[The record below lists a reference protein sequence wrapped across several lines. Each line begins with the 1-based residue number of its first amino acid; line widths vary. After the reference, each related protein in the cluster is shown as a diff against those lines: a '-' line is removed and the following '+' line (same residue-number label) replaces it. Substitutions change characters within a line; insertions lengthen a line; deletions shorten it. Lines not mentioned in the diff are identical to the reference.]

1 MYTDYVDENQE
12 DDNQVED
19 YYIDDNNNNNNN
31 NNNKDKIK
39 KIALIAIIFCLALI
53 IIVLLAKGCSNSSKK
68 EENNN
73 SNTATTTIIINHK
86 NLALKVGENVEL
98 NADVLNAKNSNPIV
112 LWMSDDT
119 AIASVTDDGI
129 VTGNSEGTTVIRA
142 IYNEIEEE
150 CSVVVTASEVHV
162 KSIKIVQGDISLKKG
177 EGTLL
182 QIETSPEDAKT
193 GNLTYSTD
201 NSAVA
206 TVSNIGYVNA
216 INVGTTTITVKTDSG
231 LSSSITVRVTDN
243 GSTIIQPTSVVIYGL
258 ENTLVAGGTSKIL
271 FDVLPS
277 NATNKTVSW
286 SSSDPSIASV
296 DANNVITGH
305 KAGTC
310 TITVSTSNNLT
321 ARYDVTVGSSTVA
334 VTGITVT
341 NGNTYDMQVGYV
353 KRIQYSVEPTNATNK
368 KVMFSSNNPSVAA
381 VDSNGLVAANQ
392 AGTALITLTTEDGR
406 KTAII
411 VVNVTSNSTS
421 GSSGGTQ
428 TGDNSGGSSSGSTG
442 NTDSGSSSSGSSS
455 SSSGSTSSCG
465 AYSMITVA
473 NNQKSDGAVV
483 SSISFANAS
492 PYTNSSKGA
501 SIEVTQIADCVESMM
516 YKVYYGESATAVNNT
531 SFFVSG
537 TIKNIGRVINFNK
550 GDGYYKVVVTAID
563 KESGI
568 NLTKTY
574 YAIVKFNQSIPTLE
588 LTQINFSSITSTAKI
603 GFLVKSDAGIASIK
617 YCSTIAQTGCN
628 PTTSRSV
635 GGGKSY
641 STTITFSNIKS
652 GYTVCGIAYDINGLQ
667 SKRECI
673 LVK

>member
-12 DDNQVED
+12 DDNKVED
-19 YYIDDNNNNNNN
+19 YYIDDNNNN

-39 KIALIAIIFCLALI
+39 KIALIAIIFCVALI
-53 IIVLLAKGCSNSSKK
+53 IIVLLAKGCSNSSNRK
-68 EENNN
+68 ENNN

-98 NADVLNAKNSNPIV
+98 NADVLNAKNSNPVV

-142 IYNEIEEE
+142 IYNGIEEE
-150 CSVVVTASEVHV
+150 CSVVVTANEVQV

-258 ENTLVAGGTSKIL
+258 EKTLVAGGTSKIL

-341 NGNTYDMQVGYV
+341 NGNTYNMQVGYV
-353 KRIQYSVEPTNATNK
+353 KRIQYSVKPTNATNK
-368 KVMFSSNNPSVAA
+368 KVMFSSSNPSVAA

-442 NTDSGSSSSGSSS
+442 NTDSGSSSSGS
-455 SSSGSTSSCG
+455 TSSCG

-501 SIEVTQIADCVESMM
+501 SIEVTQIADCV
-516 YKVYYGESATAVNNT
+516 
-531 SFFVSG
+531 
-537 TIKNIGRVINFNK
+537 
-550 GDGYYKVVVTAID
+550 
-563 KESGI
+563 
-568 NLTKTY
+568 
-574 YAIVKFNQSIPTLE
+574 
-588 LTQINFSSITSTAKI
+588 
-603 GFLVKSDAGIASIK
+603 
-617 YCSTIAQTGCN
+617 
-628 PTTSRSV
+628 
-635 GGGKSY
+635 
-641 STTITFSNIKS
+641 
-652 GYTVCGIAYDINGLQ
+652 
-667 SKRECI
+667 
-673 LVK
+673 

>member
-1 MYTDYVDENQE
+1 MYTDYVDENQT

-19 YYIDDNNNNNNN
+19 YYSDDNNN

-39 KIALIAIIFCLALI
+39 KIALIAIIFCVALI
-53 IIVLLAKGCSNSSKK
+53 IIVLMAKGCSNSSQRK
-68 EENNN
+68 ENNN
-73 SNTATTTIIINHK
+73 SNNAIATLIINHK

-98 NADVLNAKNSNPIV
+98 NADVLNAKESNPVV

-129 VTGNSEGTTVIRA
+129 VSGNGEGTTIIRA
-142 IYNEIEEE
+142 IYGEIEEE
-150 CSVVVTASEVHV
+150 CSVVVTASEVQV
-162 KSIKIVQGDISLKKG
+162 QSIKIVQGDISLKKG

-182 QIETSPEDAKT
+182 QVETSPENATTK
-193 GNLTYSTD
+193 LTYTTD
-201 NSAVA
+201 NSSVA

-258 ENTLVAGGTSKIL
+258 ENTLVVGGTSKIL

-310 TITVSTSNNLT
+310 TITVSTNNNLT
-321 ARYDVTVGSSTVA
+321 ARYDITVGSSTVA

-341 NGNTYDMQVGYV
+341 NGSTYDMQVGYV
-353 KRIQYSVEPTNATNK
+353 KRIQYSIEPSNATNK
-368 KVMFSSNNPSVAA
+368 KVTFSSNNPTVAA

-411 VVNVTSNSTS
+411 VVNVTSKSTS
-421 GSSGGTQ
+421 DSSGGTQ
-428 TGDNSGGSSSGSTG
+428 TGDTSGGSSSGSTG

-455 SSSGSTSSCG
+455 SGSTSSCS

-473 NNQKSDGAVV
+473 NNQKSDGAIV

-501 SIEVTQIADCVESMM
+501 SIEVTQIASCVKNLL
-516 YKVYYGESATAVNNT
+516 YTLHYGTSENNFEKEINGII
-531 SFFVSG
+531 SNV
-537 TIKNIGRVINFNK
+537 GRTINFNQ
-550 GDGYYKVVVTAID
+550 GDGYYKVVVTGTD

-568 NLTKTY
+568 KLTKTY

-588 LTQINFSSITSTAKI
+588 LSQNYFSPVTSTAKI
-603 GFLVKSDAGIASIK
+603 GFLVKSDVGINNIK
-617 YCSTIAQTGCN
+617 YCSINVQTGCD
-628 PTTSRSV
+628 PAKTTTSRSV
-635 GGGKSY
+635 GGIKNF

-652 GYTVCGIAYDINGLQ
+652 GYTVCGIAYDIKGLQ

-673 LVK
+673 LVR